1 MRESDFISVITAI
14 ALQNMFPVNLSFRA
28 LFKQIATSCGGF
40 FFRLFRFFLFLV
52 WGFFLTEVY
61 TLKIC
66 FIKTVF

>member
-40 FFRLFRFFLFLV
+40 FFGCS
-52 WGFFLTEVY
+52 GFF
-61 TLKIC
+61 C
-66 FIKTVF
+66 F

>member
-40 FFRLFRFFLFLV
+40 FFGCSGFFLV